1 MKKKADEGL
10 KYIQKLG
17 IRAERSYENV
27 VNNLIKACG
36 ENEAKAYLDRIMDA
50 QKTVISDLYA
60 GKNSDF
66 EKCMIFTG
74 GYDADV
80 VRKTCNWIDANKQY
94 FGKNIL
100 EIGCDCGFVTCF
112 VAMACPEASIVA
124 IDREPDGLKIADQL
138 AKKLGI
144 TNIEFRHCDSED
156 MAEAAFDT
164 VLSVRTIQ
172 ENREDLP
179 MKAVFQ
185 PLDVQMTKY
194 YLDVLKG
201 YAENVAH
208 LTVEGGR
215 IISIERCVMDPL
227 YLAWLKDMKA
237 AGCGMQAD
245 SFEVIKCEEL
255 GHPCQM
261 QAITFVKG
269 TDCEDDAIDALWHKD
284 YRMEMPVPG
293 NKPGDL
299 IAYQGWEAEA
309 VLNRYAGE
317 LVNGFYVT
325 TGDGMV
331 AAKYAIYRCKDN
343 EDVIFSYSGTGTA
356 ISMAAMD
363 KQFLEVN
370 ETSLMGA
377 GKDLRSKGFII
388 KHLVQMDGYEAAGAL
403 L

>member
-1 MKKKADEGL
+1 MKKNIDAGL
-10 KYIQKLG
+10 KYIQQIG
-17 IRAERSYENV
+17 IRAERSYDNI
-27 VNNLIKACG
+27 VNNLIRAFG
-36 ENEAKAYLDRIMDA
+36 EKEAKAYLDRIIDA

-66 EKCMIFTG
+66 EKSMIFTG

-80 VRKTCNWIDANKQY
+80 IRKICNWVDGNKQY

-112 VAMACPEASIVA
+112 IALTFPESKIIA
-124 IDREPDGLKIADQL
+124 IDREPDGLKIAERI
-138 AKKLGI
+138 AEKLEI
-144 TNIEFRHCDSED
+144 KNIEFKNCDSED
-156 MAEAAFDT
+156 LPDTTFDT

-179 MKAVFQ
+179 MNAIFQ
-185 PLDVQMTKY
+185 LMDVQMSRY

-201 YAENVAH
+201 YAQNISR
-208 LTVEGGR
+208 LTAEGGR
-215 IISIERCVMDPL
+215 VISIERCAMDPL
-227 YLAWLKDMKA
+227 YLAWLKDLKA
-237 AGCGMQAD
+237 ADCAVQTD
-245 SFEVIKCEEL
+245 SFSCIACEEL

-261 QAITFVKG
+261 QAVTFLKG
-269 TDCEDDAIDALWHKD
+269 GNCTDEEIDSLWHKD
-284 YRMEMPVPG
+284 YRMKIPAPG
-293 NKPGDL
+293 KNPGDL

-317 LVNGFYVT
+317 LINGFYVT

-343 EDVIFSYSGTGTA
+343 DDVILSYSGTGSE

-363 KQFLEVN
+363 KQFLEAN
-370 ETSLMGA
+370 ETSLMSA
-377 GKDLRSKGFII
+377 GKQLRTRGFII